1 MILVVVVTA
10 VVVMVITATMMLVV
24 AMLTIVS
31 MTRMISGVQSLEEH
45 TVVACIFQC
54 SYLCICVCLFAYAL
68 YIDRED
74 WMHFKTHKVMT
85 CSKNKMKLEI
95 GTRKKG

>member
-1 MILVVVVTA
+1 MVVVTA
-10 VVVMVITATMMLVV
+10 VVVIVITATMMLVV
-24 AMLTIVS
+24 AMLTTVA
-31 MTRMISGVQSLEEH
+31 MARMMSGVLSLGVH

-54 SYLCICVCLFAYAL
+54 FYLCICVCLFAYAL

-95 GTRKKG
+95 GTRTRG